1 MSHELDPR
9 TRGRRATPLTVA
21 TLLVASLGLCAA
33 LSGGCAAPAVFAYK
47 VFGPPPVPPRYA
59 PPKTETMLV
68 LVENPHSGA
77 IAIPEADE
85 LSRVIYEELEAQKV
99 APQVDPA
106 KLHELRDR
114 DTATFDKM
122 SIAEIGRA
130 VGAKQVLYVHVD
142 RLDVET
148 APGSDM
154 VKTRIAAS
162 LKVIDAT
169 SAMTAWPNAGD
180 TELFEHQTPYR
191 RIEAGTT
198 PSQLKREILRD
209 SGVEL
214 ARWFYPWQ
222 PETMTDE
229 NRDVKLR

>member
-1 MSHELDPR
+1 MSTTNRPTHSR
-9 TRGRRATPLTVA
+9 GATRAVAPL
-21 TLLVASLGLCAA
+21 LLVSLALCTALAS
-33 LSGGCAAPAVFAYK
+33 GCAAPAAIAYK
-47 VFGPPPVPPRYA
+47 LFGPPPIPPRYT
-59 PPKTETMLV
+59 PPKTEPMLV

-85 LSRVIYEELEAQKV
+85 LSRVIYEELDAQKV

-114 DTATFDKM
+114 DAAAFDKM
-122 SIAEIGRA
+122 SIAEIGRTL
-130 VGAKQVLYVHVD
+130 GARQVLYVHVD
-142 RLDVET
+142 RLDVEN

-169 SAMTAWPNAGD
+169 TAMTAWPNAGD
-180 TELFEHQTPYR
+180 TEQFEHQTPYR

-198 PSQLKREILRD
+198 PSQLKREILRE

-214 ARWFYPWQ
+214 ARWFYPWK
-222 PETMTDE
+222 PETMIDE

>member
-1 MSHELDPR
+1 MSDELDRHAP
-9 TRGRRATPLTVA
+9 RRATVVLSVA
-21 TLLVASLGLCAA
+21 ALVLVALA
-33 LSGGCAAPAVFAYK
+33 GGCAAPAAIAYK
-47 VFGPPPVPPRYA
+47 LFGPPPVPPRYT
-59 PPKTETMLV
+59 PPKTEPMLV
-68 LVENPHSGA
+68 LVENPQSGA

-85 LSRVIYEELEAQKV
+85 LSRVIYEELDAQKV

-114 DTATFDKM
+114 DTAGFDKM
-122 SIAEIGRA
+122 SIAEIGRT
-130 VGAKQVLYVHVD
+130 VGARQVLYVHVD
-142 RLDVET
+142 RLDVEN

-154 VKTRIAAS
+154 VRTRIAAS
-162 LKVIDAT
+162 LKVVDAT
-169 SAMTAWPNAGD
+169 TAMTAWPNAGD

-198 PSQLKREILRD
+198 PSQLKREILRE

-214 ARWFYPWQ
+214 ARWFYPWK